1 MPGTWSGSSGYT
13 SASRAQAVIETF
25 FSLPEASQT
34 SARFANLWSS
44 RAVHYLD
51 VPDLT
56 YAIGGGEANSAAGWL
71 AYVQRLHLSTANTST
86 RGSLGTLDL
95 PSPVWTDFL
104 ADRTLLQ
111 AATSAATGTADA
123 DTGRRLYQFLVST
136 VIDSAKYRR
145 GGQNRELL
153 VAWSA
158 GGTSAAPSS

>member
-1 MPGTWSGSSGYT
+1 MPGTWGGSSGYT
-13 SASRAQAVIETF
+13 SASRIE
-25 FSLPEASQT
+25 SLITHFLTLPDASQT
-34 SARFANLWSS
+34 SATWSNMWSS
-44 RAVHYLD
+44 RAVLYLD
-51 VPDLT
+51 PALW
-56 YAIGGGEANSAAGWL
+56 YIIGGGEANSAAGWL

-111 AATSAATGTADA
+111 AATSAITGTADA

-153 VAWSA
+153 VAWIA
-158 GGTSAAPSS
+158 GATSAAPSS